1 MGNYRCKLTAKQ
13 NLANG
18 KIKKGDVIT
27 FVTPGNSGNP
37 NHQMMCEAVA
47 NYIGERDWHH
57 VQTYAQYHQ
66 YDITYE
72 RM

>member
-1 MGNYRCKLTAKQ
+1 MPFRCKLTAKQ

-27 FVTPGNSGNP
+27 FVTDRNCGNP
-37 NHQMMCEAVA
+37 NHQTMCEAVA
-47 NYIGERDWHH
+47 NYIGEKDWTR
-57 VQTYAQYHQ
+57 VQTFSQYYQ
-66 YDITYE
+66 YEIKYE

>member
-1 MGNYRCKLTAKQ
+1 MAFRCKLTAKQ
-13 NLANG
+13 NLGNG

-27 FVTPGNSGNP
+27 FVTQSNSGNP

-47 NYIGERDWHH
+47 NFIGEKDWKR
-57 VQTYAQYHQ
+57 VQTFAQNYQ
-66 YDITYE
+66 YDIKYE

>member
-57 VQTYAQYHQ
+57 VQTFAQYHQ
-66 YDITYE
+66 YEIKYE